1 MLEAYRKKEMNVF
14 GLLYSWYLAKV
25 GEKLEVVPGSEF
37 RIAYEEAL
45 KCGASVVLGDRPVE
59 VTLKRTWCKLSLWHK
74 THFIVSALTG
84 FFYLP
89 SMDEIH
95 ALLEQSDELTRLF
108 EELGKTYPTITQTLV
123 VERDLYMVAS
133 LRNVARRHS
142 SVVAVVGL
150 GHLSGI
156 QKHWKED
163 INVEELMTI
172 PFANTTKSRRWFW
185 SKVALGVGG
194 IIAGVALY
202 RHR

>member
-1 MLEAYRKKEMNVF
+1 
-14 GLLYSWYLAKV
+14 
-25 GEKLEVVPGSEF
+25 
-37 RIAYEEAL
+37 
-45 KCGASVVLGDRPVE
+45 
-59 VTLKRTWCKLSLWHK
+59 
-74 THFIVSALTG
+74 
-84 FFYLP
+84 
-89 SMDEIH
+89 
-95 ALLEQSDELTRLF
+95 
-108 EELGKTYPTITQTLV
+108 
-123 VERDLYMVAS
+123 MVAS

-172 PFANTTKSRRWFW
+172 PSANTTKSRRWFW

-202 RHR
+202 RQR